1 MIGRQVRWTRHVLS
15 VAVLAAAGP
24 AFVGE
29 ILAADGAYTLQILHA
44 SDLEGS
50 VAAVD
55 DAPNFAAII
64 DRLEDA
70 QENSI
75 TISSGDNW
83 IPSPFL
89 NAGGDSS
96 VQGPLRSVYGRM
108 LTLAADNLRTDA
120 GRVDVS
126 TLNIIGFDTAT
137 FGNHEFDNGTSAI
150 AAIIAP
156 DIRDSDDD
164 KVPDQLRWLGANFPY
179 LSANLDFS
187 ADSALKSLYTGEIRD
202 ATAFRY
208 DPNGDGTI
216 GADELA
222 AIQATPKI
230 ARAAIIERGGERIGI
245 VGATTPILAKISSPG
260 ATAVKEPGAGSED
273 MAALAGILQP
283 VIDELAA
290 QGIDKIIVAA
300 HMQQIALERELVTR
314 LSGVDVVIAGGSNTL
329 LADATDVLRPGDTAA
344 DSYPIVTRNADGDT
358 ALVVN
363 TDGDYSY
370 VGRLVV
376 SFDADGKVIAD
387 SIDPAVSGVY
397 STTAEGVAAVWG
409 ADDPFADG
417 SKGALV
423 KELAAGVGA
432 VIAAK
437 DGNVFGA
444 TEVFLEG
451 RRGEVRS
458 EETNLGSLS
467 ADANLWYAQKTDPD
481 VVASIKN
488 GGGIR
493 DSIGTVITVGG
504 DYREQPPQA
513 NPAAGKDAGDVS
525 QLDIESA
532 LRFNNGLTLL
542 TLSADQLLQ
551 VVEYG
556 VAAVAPGATPGQFI
570 QLGGLAFSYDPDLP
584 AGDRVRSLAIANE
597 EGKVVETLARDGA
610 LVVEAGK
617 PIRVVTLNFLVDGGD
632 GYPFTDFV
640 AADAAFADRV
650 ELTGEGVAITDPGVA
665 SFAKPGSEQDALAE
679 FMAASYAQTPYAV
692 ADTPA
697 ELDARIQN
705 LKLRADDLAGK

>member
-1 MIGRQVRWTRHVLS
+1 
-15 VAVLAAAGP
+15 
-24 AFVGE
+24 
-29 ILAADGAYTLQILHA
+29 
-44 SDLEGS
+44 
-50 VAAVD
+50 
-55 DAPNFAAII
+55 
-64 DRLEDA
+64 
-70 QENSI
+70 
-75 TISSGDNW
+75 
-83 IPSPFL
+83 
-89 NAGGDSS
+89 
-96 VQGPLRSVYGRM
+96 
-108 LTLAADNLRTDA
+108 
-120 GRVDVS
+120 
-126 TLNIIGFDTAT
+126 
-137 FGNHEFDNGTSAI
+137 
-150 AAIIAP
+150 
-156 DIRDSDDD
+156 
-164 KVPDQLRWLGANFPY
+164 
-179 LSANLDFS
+179 
-187 ADSALKSLYTGEIRD
+187 
-202 ATAFRY
+202 
-208 DPNGDGTI
+208 
-216 GADELA
+216 
-222 AIQATPKI
+222 
-230 ARAAIIERGGERIGI
+230 
-245 VGATTPILAKISSPG
+245 
-260 ATAVKEPGAGSED
+260 

-283 VIDELAA
+283 VIDALTA
-290 QGIDKIIVAA
+290 QGIDKIVVAA
-300 HMQQIALERELVTR
+300 HMQQIALERELVTLLR
-314 LSGVDVVIAGGSNTL
+314 GVDVVIAGGSNTL
-329 LADATDVLRPGDTAA
+329 LADATDALRPGDAAA
-344 DSYPIVTRNADGDT
+344 DSYPIVTRNADGDP

-409 ADDPFADG
+409 TDDPFADG

-423 KELAAGVGA
+423 KELAAGVGT

-444 TEVFLEG
+444 TDVFLEG

-493 DSIGTVITVGG
+493 DSIGTVVTVGG
-504 DYREQPPQA
+504 DYQELPPQA
-513 NPAAGKDAGDVS
+513 NPVAGKEAGDVS

-570 QLGGLAFSYDPDLP
+570 QLGGIAFSYDPDLP
-584 AGDRVRSLAIANE
+584 AGDRVRSLALSNE
-597 EGKVVETLARDGA
+597 EGKVTETLARDGA

-617 PIRVVTLNFLVDGGD
+617 PIRVVTLNFLVEGGD
-632 GYPFTDFV
+632 GYPFKDFV
-640 AADAAFADRV
+640 AADPAFADRV
-650 ELTGEGVAITDPGVA
+650 ELTGEGMTIADPGVA
-665 SFAKPGSEQDALAE
+665 GFAKPGSEQDALAE
-679 FMAASYAQTPYAV
+679 FLAASYAQTPYAV